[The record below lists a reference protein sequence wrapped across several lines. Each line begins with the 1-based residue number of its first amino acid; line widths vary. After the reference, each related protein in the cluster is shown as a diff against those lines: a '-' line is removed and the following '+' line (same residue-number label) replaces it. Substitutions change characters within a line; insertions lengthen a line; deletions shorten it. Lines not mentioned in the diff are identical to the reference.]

1 MISLQGRP
9 AGSPLLSGRFDVN
22 IRLEFIGFP
31 MIYDLF
37 PEGSHSYTL
46 SGDMLAQLIET
57 LAAHE
62 DPRVQ
67 ESILDPGRGAID
79 PTIQIMINQKL
90 IPKDQIQSQKIG
102 EGDQITFLKLLAGG

>member
-9 AGSPLLSGRFDVN
+9 AGSPLQSGRFDVN

-46 SGDMLAQLIET
+46 SGDTLAQLIET
-57 LAAHE
+57 LTAHE

-79 PTIQIMINQKL
+79 PTIQIMINRKL
-90 IPKDQIQSQKIG
+90 VPKTEIQEQ
-102 EGDQITFLKLLAGG
+102 EVRDGDHITFLKLLAGG

>member
-1 MISLQGRP
+1 
-9 AGSPLLSGRFDVN
+9 
-22 IRLEFIGFP
+22 

-67 ESILDPGRGAID
+67 ESILDPGRGTID
-79 PTIQIMINQKL
+79 PAIQIMINRKL
-90 IPKDQIQSQKIG
+90 VPKTEIQEQEIRD
-102 EGDQITFLKLLAGG
+102 GDHITFLKLLAGG